1 MKRQVNAPLLAIIG
15 EGLFSRL
22 SFGLIS
28 FTLPLYAR
36 HLGLSLTEIGIL
48 AALNSAVAVAAKPLL
63 GWVADRVGLKRT
75 FVTAI
80 GLRSLVS
87 LFLGFASAPWELF
100 AIRSAHGLSMS
111 LRDPSVNA
119 LLAEHGGEKSVASAF
134 AWYQTART
142 VAGSV
147 SRALAG
153 ILLTL
158 TAANYPLMFF
168 LAFALSV
175 LPLVVVS
182 RYVRDARQ
190 ATSTSRNPKAARE
203 PLAPQH
209 PISAIAA
216 GSRPK
221 VLPVVGL
228 GFLIAATAEML
239 NGLFPVLATEYAG
252 LSPAQAGIVYAV
264 STLVTVFAGPV
275 FGWLSDN
282 VSHRGVL
289 MVRGLANTLS
299 SLLYVVA
306 PTFAGVGTAKTL
318 DDIGK
323 AAFRPAWGALM
334 AHISSFDKRNR
345 ARTMSWMSMAEDA
358 GGVVAPVLAGVLWS
372 TWGIPALMAARIVLA
387 IVTEVYAMS
396 ITRVAEAREGGR
408 PFVPVLADS
417 ELTEGTLR
425 RVAVGEVRLVL
436 ARRGGR
442 IHALPE
448 AGMLVDGSSGEHR
461 MQRKG
466 IESASNGSPLDDR
479 RMLDGSSTASQPHF
493 EIRVRNGMIEVRPDG

>member
-1 MKRQVNAPLLAIIG
+1 MKPQVNAPLLAIIG

-36 HLGLSLTEIGIL
+36 HLGLSLTEVGVL
-48 AALNSAVAVAAKPLL
+48 AALNSAVAVGAKPLL
-63 GWVADRVGLKRT
+63 GWVADRFGLKRT

-87 LFLGFASAPWELF
+87 LCLGFASAPWELF
-100 AIRSAHGLSMS
+100 AVRSAHGLSMS

-119 LLAEHGGEKSVASAF
+119 LIAKHGGKKSVASAF
-134 AWYQTART
+134 AWYQTARM
-142 VAGSV
+142 VAGSL

-153 ILLTL
+153 VLITL
-158 TAANYPLMFF
+158 TAANYPLVFF
-168 LAFALSV
+168 VAFALSV

-182 RYVRDARQ
+182 RFVREERQ
-190 ATSTSRNPKAARE
+190 ATHADRSAEAAPERVAPPNPTPA
-203 PLAPQH
+203 
-209 PISAIAA
+209 SAA

-228 GFLIAATAEML
+228 GFLIASTAEML

-252 LSPAQAGIVYAV
+252 LSAAQAGIVYSV
-264 STLVTVFAGPV
+264 STLATVFAGPV

-282 VSHRGVL
+282 VSRRGVL

-306 PTFAGVGTAKTL
+306 PTFAGIGTAKTI

-334 AHISSFDKRNR
+334 AHVSSFDKRNR

-372 TWGIPALMAARIVLA
+372 TWGIPVLMGARIVLA
-387 IVTEVYAMS
+387 IVTEVYAMW
-396 ITRVAEAREGGR
+396 ITRLAESPEGER

-417 ELTEGTLR
+417 ELAEGTLR
-425 RVAVGEVRLVL
+425 RVAAGDVRIVLV
-436 ARRGGR
+436 RRAGR

-448 AGMLVDGSSGEHR
+448 AGMPLDGSSAEHR
-461 MQRKG
+461 VQRNG
-466 IESASNGSPLDDR
+466 IESASNGSPLDDGR
-479 RMLDGSSTASQPHF
+479 LDGASAGPHRRF
-493 EIRVRNGMIEVRPDG
+493 ETRVRNGMIEVRPADD